1 MIPAGF
7 SSMLLRKMPETAA
20 KHAHR
25 SARRLVRDTWEAQ
38 ANLSFFLALLVSF
51 VFVLPLSSLVEK
63 HFSLYVDV
71 GYSLM
76 LISGVAIGWGTTSWL
91 FFLGAGVGVVGL
103 LVRWL
108 GWLYPAVFRFREPCT
123 LAAIIFLIILLL
135 VKVFRKG
142 PVSGSR
148 LQGAVAVYL
157 LMGLLWA
164 HAYVIFNR
172 DHPNSFVT
180 NETMPPTVAGWT
192 YFSFIT
198 LTTVG
203 YGDIIPKAPAARM
216 LAVGEALAGQ
226 MYLAVMLA
234 RLVALQVSG
243 GMAAGTEA
251 EIHKNE

>member
-1 MIPAGF
+1 
-7 SSMLLRKMPETAA
+7 MPQTAV
-20 KHAHR
+20 KHAHHR
-25 SARRLVRDTWEAQ
+25 SARSLVKETWEAQ

-51 VFVLPLSSLVEK
+51 VFILPLSSVVEK
-63 HFSLYVDV
+63 HFSLYVDI

-76 LISGVAIGWGTTSWL
+76 LVSGVAIGWGTRPWL
-91 FFLGAGVGVVGL
+91 FFLGAGVGVAGL

-108 GWLYPAVFRFREPCT
+108 GWWYPAVFRFREPCT
-123 LAAIIFLIILLL
+123 LAAIIFLIVLLL

-164 HAYVIFNR
+164 HAYVIFDR
-172 DHPNSFVT
+172 DHPDSFIT
-180 NETMPPTVAGWT
+180 TEHTPPTVAGWT
-192 YFSFIT
+192 YFSFVT

-203 YGDIIPKAPAARM
+203 YGDITPRAPVARM

-243 GMAAGTEA
+243 STENGAAETDKTE
-251 EIHKNE
+251 

>member
-1 MIPAGF
+1 
-7 SSMLLRKMPETAA
+7 MLLRKMPQAAA
-20 KHAHR
+20 KHARHG
-25 SARRLVRDTWEAQ
+25 ARKLVRETWEAQ
-38 ANLSFFLALLVSF
+38 ANLSFFLALLVLF
-51 VFVLPLSSLVEK
+51 VFILPLSSLVEK

-91 FFLGAGVGVVGL
+91 FFLGVSVGVVGL
-103 LVRWL
+103 VVRWL
-108 GWLYPAVFRFREPCT
+108 GWWYPAVFRFREPCT
-123 LAAIIFLIILLL
+123 LAAIIFLIVLLL

-172 DHPNSFVT
+172 DHPNSFVI
-180 NETMPPTVAGWT
+180 NENTPPTVAGWT
-192 YFSFIT
+192 YFSFVT

-203 YGDIIPKAPAARM
+203 YGDITPKAPVARM

-243 GMAAGTEA
+243 GIQSDAASSTEKH
-251 EIHKNE
+251 E